1 MWASWLSKEST
12 KAIVRLQPAWSLD
25 TGAYESLKPWVH
37 AENLRALDAVRFSQ
51 PAIHADQQYLDV
63 GCGSGSFTK
72 EALLPRV
79 RPECRRIVAVDR
91 CKKGASSER
100 YGAFD
105 RVYSFLTFHY
115 VADITKAYGNVC
127 KLLKQGGE
135 CLVLSVVKADAIDVW
150 NEVYQMEEWNALIIN
165 PASLFPGMVHS
176 DSAIRSA
183 EQLASHTRESISTAG
198 LHCLTYYR
206 YNSRWV
212 FRRME
217 DYVDAFMSSFKAHN
231 GVPPEKQSTLRDV
244 WIDLFQKKT
253 HVGDAA
259 GSGDDKCVATAKRLR
274 DATKE
279 PDKRSPTH
287 SEEPPAKAPQGK
299 WLTLRPKPKIPSDSG
314 VLRKKQK
321 PPLPDNSKLSVLMAL
336 FTTEQVH
343 YNEPCGLAYRPQ
355 FMITC
360 RLFSSRRYK
369 EHQCLNLGP
378 GILID
383 ELLARTGSAAAI
395 SIDDIHGVLDPIFR
409 DELPAV
415 ETVGISHNALPKQC
429 IPFTSAEV
437 KQAVMKM
444 RLG

>member
-1 MWASWLSKEST
+1 MAATVRACSKRVFSRSSGHTAQRSRSLLPSIATTMWASWLSKEST

-91 CKKGASSER
+91 CKKVLHDARENFSDEHIVYDTMDIENHDPGSLTER

-183 EQLASHTRESISTAG
+183 EQLEAHTRESISTAG

-253 HVGDAA
+253 HVGLGREFPVTYSFSIVHA
-259 GSGDDKCVATAKRLR
+259 R
-274 DATKE
+274 
-279 PDKRSPTH
+279 
-287 SEEPPAKAPQGK
+287 
-299 WLTLRPKPKIPSDSG
+299 KPYYS
-314 VLRKKQK
+314 
-321 PPLPDNSKLSVLMAL
+321 
-336 FTTEQVH
+336 
-343 YNEPCGLAYRPQ
+343 
-355 FMITC
+355 
-360 RLFSSRRYK
+360 
-369 EHQCLNLGP
+369 
-378 GILID
+378 
-383 ELLARTGSAAAI
+383 
-395 SIDDIHGVLDPIFR
+395 
-409 DELPAV
+409 
-415 ETVGISHNALPKQC
+415 
-429 IPFTSAEV
+429 
-437 KQAVMKM
+437 
-444 RLG
+444 

>member
-1 MWASWLSKEST
+1 MLHDARENFSDEH
-12 KAIVRLQPAWSLD
+12 IVYDTMDIENHDPGSL
-25 TGAYESLKPWVH
+25 T
-37 AENLRALDAVRFSQ
+37 
-51 PAIHADQQYLDV
+51 
-63 GCGSGSFTK
+63 
-72 EALLPRV
+72 
-79 RPECRRIVAVDR
+79 
-91 CKKGASSER
+91 ER

-253 HVGDAA
+253 HVGLGREFPVTYTFSIVHA
-259 GSGDDKCVATAKRLR
+259 
-274 DATKE
+274 
-279 PDKRSPTH
+279 
-287 SEEPPAKAPQGK
+287 
-299 WLTLRPKPKIPSDSG
+299 
-314 VLRKKQK
+314 QK
-321 PPLPDNSKLSVLMAL
+321 PYYS
-336 FTTEQVH
+336 
-343 YNEPCGLAYRPQ
+343 
-355 FMITC
+355 
-360 RLFSSRRYK
+360 
-369 EHQCLNLGP
+369 
-378 GILID
+378 
-383 ELLARTGSAAAI
+383 
-395 SIDDIHGVLDPIFR
+395 
-409 DELPAV
+409 
-415 ETVGISHNALPKQC
+415 
-429 IPFTSAEV
+429 
-437 KQAVMKM
+437 
-444 RLG
+444 